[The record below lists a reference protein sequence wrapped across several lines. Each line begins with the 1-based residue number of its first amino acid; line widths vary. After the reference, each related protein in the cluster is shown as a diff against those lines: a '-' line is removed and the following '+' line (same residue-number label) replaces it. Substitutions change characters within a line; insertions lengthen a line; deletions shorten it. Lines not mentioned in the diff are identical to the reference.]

1 MTTMKK
7 NYMSPIAEVI
17 GVDLCNMLS
26 SSVGIFDKDTGGDDG
41 EGGYDAEGS
50 LSNKRRGNWGNL
62 WDEKYLLLSRLGEAS
77 SFLVGI

>member
-26 SSVGIFDKDTGGDDG
+26 SSVGIFDKDTGVMMAKVVTTRKVHSPISVAATGVISG
-41 EGGYDAEGS
+41 MKNTY
-50 LSNKRRGNWGNL
+50 
-62 WDEKYLLLSRLGEAS
+62 S
-77 SFLVGI
+77 SAD

>member
-1 MTTMKK
+1 MKK

-41 EGGYDAEGS
+41 EGGYDPEGHS
-50 LSNKRRGNWGNL
+50 PISVAATGVISGMKNTYFSA
-62 WDEKYLLLSRLGEAS
+62 D
-77 SFLVGI
+77 